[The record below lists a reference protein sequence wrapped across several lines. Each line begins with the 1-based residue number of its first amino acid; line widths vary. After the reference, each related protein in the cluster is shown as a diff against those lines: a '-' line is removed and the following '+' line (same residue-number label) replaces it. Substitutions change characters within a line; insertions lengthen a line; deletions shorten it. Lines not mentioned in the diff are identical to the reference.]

1 MKNIIV
7 AFFVGF
13 LVSCG
18 TANKAEAQSE
28 IKVAEA
34 FYQGWIGGV
43 RGGGGGINFNLKLI
57 SELPKG
63 VELKR
68 VIFKGFEVPFTQQD
82 ALSYNAAI
90 ITGVNQE
97 RFEGDKKSTSSSPKN
112 NIELKDNEAI
122 LVFSKNGK
130 EYEQK
135 TTNVVEKPALDYPSA
150 RPKF

>member
-1 MKNIIV
+1 MKYLVTILLSLVIISCSSTHIIAQDNIES
-7 AFFVGF
+7 A
-13 LVSCG
+13 
-18 TANKAEAQSE
+18 T
-28 IKVAEA
+28 
-34 FYQGWIGGV
+34 YQGWIGGV
-43 RGGGGGINFNLKLI
+43 RGGGGGINFNLKLK

-63 VELKR
+63 VELKC
-68 VIFKGFEVPFTQQD
+68 VIFKGFEVSFAQQD

-130 EYEQK
+130 EYQQK
-135 TTNVVEKPALDYPSA
+135 ITNVTEKPALEYPSA